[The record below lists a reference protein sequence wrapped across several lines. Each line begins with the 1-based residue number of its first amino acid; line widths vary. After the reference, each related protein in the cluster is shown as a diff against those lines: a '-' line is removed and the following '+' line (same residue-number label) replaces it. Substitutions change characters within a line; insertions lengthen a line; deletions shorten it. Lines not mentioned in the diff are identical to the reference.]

1 MQVLFS
7 DWRIDY
13 DGSQLRS
20 GWLAG
25 QLGLAPDA
33 EGAVAA
39 FLGGCDVKPEF
50 VVDLEEVASGEPIR
64 AALMLHFIAEFPE
77 RDLEK
82 AVLRQRLLA
91 ATVRDELARR
101 VMGSGPLVV
110 KGPDPVPHG
119 EPQIAESRLQNHEG
133 WRLAKAELRDSEIC
147 PSTRLGALSLSK
159 GNRQSAGCR
168 EPGSDPIILRRGDDL
183 YDGEF
188 KLSVSIATLSP
199 VSALVHF
206 AINVDPTGAPVPA
219 RGLTHYGVDPRG
231 LAEAVLSAYSAETS
245 GVRRATRKVRPV
257 K

>member
-7 DWRIDY
+7 DRRIDY

-25 QLGLAPDA
+25 QFGLAPDA

-91 ATVRDELARR
+91 ATVRDQLAAR
-101 VMGSGPLVV
+101 VTGASTAVV
-110 KGPDPVPHG
+110 VPNAQCPMPKARSAPSSAVRAPV
-119 EPQIAESRLQNHEG
+119 IVRL
-133 WRLAKAELRDSEIC
+133 
-147 PSTRLGALSLSK
+147 
-159 GNRQSAGCR
+159 
-168 EPGSDPIILRRGDDL
+168 GDDL

-206 AINVDPTGAPVPA
+206 AINVDPAGAPVPA
-219 RGLTHYGVDPRG
+219 RGLLHYGVDPRE
-231 LAEAVLSAYSAETS
+231 LAEAVLNTYSAETS
-245 GVRRATRKVRPV
+245 GVRRTVGKVRPV
-257 K
+257 P